1 MKEGMRKKK
10 RERETHERGREA
22 TAQLT
27 VLETPPEF
35 EKHARKRLKERKSER

>member
-35 EKHARKRLKERKSER
+35 EKHARKRLKEGKSER